1 MPDAVIVILLV
12 ILLLI
17 IAAAVAAAAARRGL
31 ARGGYGA
38 PPRRPAREAAPRHLI
53 IDGLNL
59 IHWLHERDCDS
70 ARNGARDSARNGARN
85 GARDSARGS
94 ARNGARD
101 SARNCRSHR
110 VVDLGPGAVAAA
122 IARTAPVF
130 RKALRDPYGL
140 LIYVIKDR
148 DGTLNESAVRAA
160 YQAAAE
166 KYRVEITS
174 VEQDMGSATVARG
187 RDSGAQSHAA
197 RGRDSG
203 VQSHA
208 ARGRDDFYT
217 CLLARRYRCAVAS
230 EDRLRDFDEF
240 RAAVPPFRTV
250 TFTHTRA
257 LPANDFIRPSD
268 SAYAR
273 LKRPRMLRFEQL
285 LQGLPPAD

>member
-17 IAAAVAAAAARRGL
+17 IAAAVAAATARRGL

-70 ARNGARDSARNGARN
+70 ARD
-85 GARDSARGS
+85 
-94 ARNGARD
+94 
-101 SARNCRSHR
+101 CRSHR

-208 ARGRDDFYT
+208 ARGRDTGAQSHAARGRDDFYT

-285 LQGLPPAD
+285 LQGLPPAG